1 MDQLNLCDDVLK
13 VIGEYASI
21 KIETKK
27 YKSKKNNN
35 KMKIN
40 KIKYKCYVCGALNN
54 KNQYWFNQ
62 YRCKNINKC
71 IEKCGYYFWSIK
83 YHELKRSIKYINM
96 YGYNYNNILK
106 YNAVVDD
113 LHRKFCDDNTMFYDS
128 NVINKHVLNFDNT
141 DGFRET
147 KYCAGLNPGCAVL
160 VCRYF
165 GGIFRD
171 QRFTFQ

>member
-71 IEKCGYYFWSIK
+71 IEKCPSRDYCIEKHKKFIK
-83 YHELKRSIKYINM
+83 SLKYSEI
-96 YGYNYNNILK
+96 YGYNWNNIL
-106 YNAVVDD
+106 NHNMTVFD
-113 LHRKFCDDNTMFYDS
+113 LHRKFKLNRLSYDS
-128 NVINKHVLNFDNT
+128 NIINKFFLNFDNAS
-141 DGFRET
+141 DFREKIFSSHHNNQT
-147 KYCAGLNPGCAVL
+147 LFV
-160 VCRYF
+160 VDRSF

-171 QRFTFQ
+171 QRLIFQ